1 MANTKQGIYYQD
13 NYSSVADVPSDMKK
27 MAESVDAELEKDR
40 GRLSTN
46 EANIEQNT
54 SDIANIKTKND
65 KQDTSIQ
72 NNTKEITR
80 LNDLIGDINTI
91 LDDINGSEV

>member
-13 NYSSVADVPSDMKK
+13 NYSSVADVPNDMKK

-46 EANIEQNT
+46 EANIQKNAE
-54 SDIANIKTKND
+54 DI
-65 KQDTSIQ
+65 SEL
-72 NNTKEITR
+72 NNT
-80 LNDLIGDINTI
+80 IGDINTI